1 MGRAMTGAA
10 LIGVALIVGLL
21 AAGPGAVAQQKP
33 EAAQALLEA
42 AKKEAKASNRS
53 ILVVFGASW

>member
-1 MGRAMTGAA
+1 MTSRRTGIA
-10 LIGVALIVGLL
+10 LIGVALMVVGL
-21 AAGPGAVAQQKP
+21 AAGRGACAQQKP
-33 EAAQALLEA
+33 EPAQALLEA